1 MKKEIAEGGG
11 CLVAQSCLTLVT
23 PQTVARQ
30 APLSM
35 GFLGQEYWSGLPFL
49 SSSAEDVRR
58 QKLGLVLGTKP
69 GMLWIS
75 LLSLPWGS
83 QRRNTWLIKNPLLVS
98 GASDLPLASK
108 YWNVL
113 YEWMWET
120 GDQEIEWCC
129 LHPWTQP
136 AHTLLHLLWGE
147 DGTWFFLIRLPNCTI
162 PTATHL
168 YTCVPRNSQRL
179 GRYLLGLKLTGL
191 PLTAMSH
198 LGSVWAPLWVTCG
211 CRKTL
216 RSQDSVLSRM
226 ACYNPFKHTVP
237 VIKQCMVLRD
247 NKAIGSASSE
257 SSLDS
262 VCTHRGT
269 YYWCRW
275 HPSPLM

>member
-1 MKKEIAEGGG
+1 MPCAWH
-11 CLVAQSCLTLVT
+11 
-23 PQTVARQ
+23 Q
-30 APLSM
+30 AWHALNQFAF
-35 GFLGQEYWSGLPFL
+35 G
-49 SSSAEDVRR
+49 
-58 QKLGLVLGTKP
+58 
-69 GMLWIS
+69 
-75 LLSLPWGS
+75 GS
-83 QRRNTWLIKNPLLVS
+83 QRRNTWLIKNPLLVP

-108 YWNVL
+108 NWNVL

-136 AHTLLHLLWGE
+136 ARHPHPLASALGRGWNLI
-147 DGTWFFLIRLPNCTI
+147 FFNQTAKLCTI

-211 CRKTL
+211 CRKSL

-226 ACYNPFKHTVP
+226 ALLQSFKAHGPCYKAVYGFKR
-237 VIKQCMVLRD
+237 Q
-247 NKAIGSASSE
+247 
-257 SSLDS
+257 
-262 VCTHRGT
+262 
-269 YYWCRW
+269 
-275 HPSPLM
+275 